1 MWELASQIAKQGV
14 GNLFFHKGKAY
25 FCAGFTIASESISK
39 VVFFSCIAELY
50 DTTYHHHQTE

>member
-25 FCAGFTIASESISK
+25 FCAGFTIASESI
-39 VVFFSCIAELY
+39 AHLDWENW
-50 DTTYHHHQTE
+50 DPTEFVY